1 VLDKGEV
8 CLIFIIEKISCEN
21 FRRLS
26 NSGQPSIGITS
37 PPPDVK
43 KVWVLTDFFDNIRL
57 E

>member
-1 VLDKGEV
+1 MLDKGEV
-8 CLIFIIEKISCEN
+8 CLIFIIEKILCEN

-43 KVWVLTDFFDNIRL
+43 KV
-57 E
+57 